1 MRGADS
7 DTAPLDS
14 PSDSSRLDDRSL
26 ARLIDVALDRADAE
40 APLWDA
46 LDAAVDALGPEA
58 VRHHLLQ
65 LADRAE
71 EAERRAA

>member
-1 MRGADS
+1 MRDRRP
-7 DTAPLDS
+7 DDRPI
-14 PSDSSRLDDRSL
+14 DDRSL
-26 ARLIDVALDRADAE
+26 ARLIDVALEHAERE
-40 APLWDA
+40 APLIAA